1 MLISGKSSLVVR
13 VELAEHNLFVSD
25 GHRSKAD
32 LLVGHRADG
41 QHGQLRLDGVDH
53 VGHRTGEILLSPA
66 VDLVQNYRHA
76 EYLPGEQL
84 CIKHWPPLS
93 SWMTFLLFELTANLH
108 ISTRNVEQNVYQN
121 WIFGELSK
129 ESKGGRGH
137 SCFMD
142 KSIKIADVFKM
153 YLQ

>member
-53 VGHRTGEILLSPA
+53 VGHRAGEILLSPA

-84 CIKHWPPLS
+84 CIKHTLS

-121 WIFGELSK
+121 WIFGETFK
-129 ESKGGRGH
+129 RVQGGEG
-137 SCFMD
+137 SFMLHGQ
-142 KSIKIADVFKM
+142 VH
-153 YLQ
+153 

>member
-1 MLISGKSSLVVR
+1 MSIDKISVKSSLVVR
-13 VELAEHNLFVSD
+13 VELAVHDLVVAE

-32 LLVGHRADG
+32 LRMGHRADG

-53 VGHRTGEILLSPA
+53 VGHRTGEILVSPA

-84 CIKHWPPLS
+84 CIKHWPSLS

-121 WIFGELSK
+121 WIFGET
-129 ESKGGRGH
+129 
-137 SCFMD
+137 
-142 KSIKIADVFKM
+142 FKRVQGVIHASWTSP
-153 YLQ
+153 LK